1 MIVLDLSK
9 ERPDTGGVG
18 AGDECRK
25 VSTRALPG
33 SHRIR
38 EKVLKQRSTLTVLVA
53 GSGAAMIKGWWWWWW
68 WGAPRHSP
76 TSKPYGALITR
87 ALYLGGTQ
95 GWASSH
101 ECDII

>member
-53 GSGAAMIKGWWWWWW
+53 GSGAAMIMG
-68 WGAPRHSP
+68 GGGGSP
-76 TSKPYGALITR
+76 QTFTDLETIRGL
-87 ALYLGGTQ
+87 
-95 GWASSH
+95 
-101 ECDII
+101 DN